1 MDEVKARSFF
11 KLGDSQKQGKG
22 KIGRFGLGAK
32 VAILGLGNKAKVT
45 STPYG
50 EDYGIDI
57 DFDIQNFSSWEIE
70 YNLTNQKKNSHG
82 TTIKIE
88 DITVRIGD
96 VDRFVER
103 LKENVAKT
111 YKHFIKSKDYVI
123 RINGNKVK
131 PHSVELIDDLY
142 QEFDFMVNGK
152 RVYGWAG
159 ATVKAGTNWK
169 FGFDLINY
177 SRIIKSNDFL
187 SRQAHTSLARLVGE
201 IHLDEFETDVH
212 KTDFLRDKDD
222 FQDMQDVLI
231 NDVLTDLLSKVA
243 KLTNRDVF
251 EKYKKNLSQIS
262 KVFNKVINLDGF
274 LSSISFGNEF
284 FKSSKSN
291 SLQKKAAFKSAVIIN
306 DSNELNDDISVET
319 KEKKERKKQQKSG
332 FFVDEPVLL
341 SLGHDQEVRK
351 WSLVEEENGAH
362 LLVEINMDHPTF
374 KNENEIEVFIRN
386 SVLDSIAEFI
396 VKEEKKYSDVF
407 EDEIDRLNTVK
418 DLIVRHSA
426 QLI

>member
-1 MDEVKARSFF
+1 
-11 KLGDSQKQGKG
+11 
-22 KIGRFGLGAK
+22 
-32 VAILGLGNKAKVT
+32 
-45 STPYG
+45 
-50 EDYGIDI
+50 
-57 DFDIQNFSSWEIE
+57 
-70 YNLTNQKKNSHG
+70 
-82 TTIKIE
+82 
-88 DITVRIGD
+88 
-96 VDRFVER
+96 
-103 LKENVAKT
+103 
-111 YKHFIKSKDYVI
+111 
-123 RINGNKVK
+123 
-131 PHSVELIDDLY
+131 
-142 QEFDFMVNGK
+142 
-152 RVYGWAG
+152 
-159 ATVKAGTNWK
+159 
-169 FGFDLINY
+169 
-177 SRIIKSNDFL
+177 
-187 SRQAHTSLARLVGE
+187 
-201 IHLDEFETDVH
+201 
-212 KTDFLRDKDD
+212 
-222 FQDMQDVLI
+222 
-231 NDVLTDLLSKVA
+231 
-243 KLTNRDVF
+243 
-251 EKYKKNLSQIS
+251 
-262 KVFNKVINLDGF
+262 LDGF

-396 VKEEKKYSDVF
+396 VKEEKKYNDVF